1 MSKTAIILGASGLT
15 GSILLEK
22 LLKDERYTSIKLF
35 GRKKLEIDHEKVQQ
49 HVVDLFQLEN
59 HADIFNADE
68 VFCCIGTTKKKTPDR
83 ETYRK
88 IDLGIP
94 VKAAKLCKMNGVDTF
109 AVISSIGAKP
119 YGSNFYLKTKGQMEQ
134 AVQEQK
140 IPNTIILR
148 PSLIVGDRREK
159 RVGEKFSIVM
169 MRLFNPLMFGGM
181 KKYRSINAETIIEAM
196 IALANS
202 DNNQQIFESDEIQ
215 SIVDE
220 SQPSG

>member
-49 HVVDLFQLEN
+49 HVVDLFELEN

-88 IDLGIP
+88 IDFGIP
-94 VKAAKLCKMNGVDTF
+94 VTAAKLCKVNGIDTF

-119 YGSNFYLKTKGQMEQ
+119 SGSNFYLKTKGQMEQ
-134 AVQEQK
+134 AAQEQK

-148 PSLIVGDRREK
+148 PSLIVGDRKEK
-159 RVGEKFSIVM
+159 RGGEKFSIVM